1 MARHGH
7 GVTQRDGDRDQREG
21 VGRRTDDNEPGIKTF
36 HIWLAVLVM
45 CGTVVATGWRTAVSV
60 GEKAGEG
67 NATLRQIGTDVGELK
82 TTMKTVVEEQQAIK
96 MKVQKLD
103 DTTVKY
109 DNAPQRRSSRV
120 PVLSVDGSTI
130 Q

>member
-1 MARHGH
+1 MVKPARGMSH
-7 GVTQRDGDRDQREG
+7 RDEDRDQREG
-21 VGRRTDDNEPGIKTF
+21 TGRREDDRESGIKTV

-82 TTMKTVVEEQQAIK
+82 TTMKTVVDEQQAIK
-96 MKVQKLD
+96 MKVQQLD